1 MFKASYFVFNL
12 ERCCDVEFFL
22 WGQNTKEVEME
33 FEQKSLVFWVV
44 LGDVQSDRWPIT
56 FLQLLKHN
64 MQKLFIPEG
73 ANPNI
78 FYDHFT

>member
-1 MFKASYFVFNL
+1 ML
-12 ERCCDVEFFL
+12 IFFL

-56 FLQLLKHN
+56 G
-64 MQKLFIPEG
+64 ISG
-73 ANPNI
+73 
-78 FYDHFT
+78 DSRVC